1 MEHEKA
7 MSSGETKL
15 TNALTHLGRNPAIS
29 GRAVNLPIYQSST
42 MLFDTLAEF
51 EQARE
56 ERYEQG
62 VLYYGRYGNP
72 ASFELEAMMAALE
85 GGDACVSL
93 SSGLTAVTVAI
104 MAAAKAGSH
113 VLVAD
118 NVYGPTRIFCD
129 NVLIR
134 YGVEVTYFDPMVG
147 GGVAALMRDETSAV
161 VFEAPGSGTFEVP
174 DIPAIA
180 TAARAQGAVSILD
193 GTWATPLFCQP
204 LKLGVDVVVHSGSK
218 YISGHADAMIGFIV
232 CKEAHYGEMRR
243 MALAFG
249 DRAGAN
255 DTFLALRG
263 LRTLELR
270 MRRHQESGKKI
281 AAWLADQPAVAR
293 ILHPAFESCPGH
305 AFWQR
310 DFSGA
315 GGLFSVVLKP
325 VGEDQV
331 RCFIDG
337 LKMFSIGLSW
347 GGFESLAL
355 PVNPDP
361 QRTATPWSAEGPLI
375 RFNIGHE
382 DTESLIEDLAQAAR
396 HLG

>member
-1 MEHEKA
+1 

-15 TNALTHLGRNPAIS
+15 SDALAHLGRNPAIS

-56 ERYEQG
+56 ERYEQA

-72 ASFELEAMMAALE
+72 ASFELESMMAALE
-85 GGDACVSL
+85 GGDGCVSL

-118 NVYGPTRIFCD
+118 NVYGPTRLFCD
-129 NVLIR
+129 NVLTR
-134 YGVEVTYFDPMVG
+134 YGVEVTYFDPMIG
-147 GGVAALMRDETSAV
+147 EELSALMRDNTSAV
-161 VFEAPGSGTFEVP
+161 MFEAPGSGTFEVP

-180 TAARAQGAVSILD
+180 RAARAGGAVSLLD
-193 GTWATPLFCQP
+193 ATWATPVFCRP
-204 LKLGVDVVVHSGSK
+204 LELGVDVVVHSGSK

-232 CKEAHYGEMRR
+232 CRSAHYNEMRK

-255 DTFLALRG
+255 DIFLALRG

-270 MRRHQESGKKI
+270 MRRHHESGMKI
-281 AAWLADQPAVAR
+281 ANWLAAQSSVAR

-305 AFWQR
+305 DFWRR

-331 RCFIDG
+331 RAFIDN
-337 LKMFSIGLSW
+337 LKMFSVGLSW

-355 PVNPDP
+355 PVKPAAM
-361 QRTATPWSAEGPLI
+361 RTATEWSAEGPVV

-382 DTESLIEDLAQAAR
+382 DPESLIEDLSQAAR
-396 HLG
+396 HLT

>member
-1 MEHEKA
+1 

-15 TNALTHLGRNPAIS
+15 TDALAHLGRNPAIS

-56 ERYEQG
+56 ERYEQA

-72 ASFELEAMMAALE
+72 ASFELESMMAALE
-85 GGDACVSL
+85 GGDGCVSL

-118 NVYGPTRIFCD
+118 NVYGPTRLFCD
-129 NVLIR
+129 NVLTR
-134 YGVEVTYFDPMVG
+134 YGVEVTYFDPMIG
-147 GGVAALMRDETSAV
+147 EELSALMRDNTSAV
-161 VFEAPGSGTFEVP
+161 MFEAPGSGTFEVP

-180 TAARAQGAVSILD
+180 RAARAGGAVSLLD
-193 GTWATPLFCQP
+193 ATWATPVFCRP
-204 LKLGVDVVVHSGSK
+204 LELGVDVVVHSGSK

-232 CKEAHYGEMRR
+232 CRSAHYNEMRK

-255 DTFLALRG
+255 DIFLALRG

-270 MRRHQESGKKI
+270 MHRHHESGLKI
-281 AAWLADQPAVAR
+281 ANWLAAQSSVAR

-305 AFWQR
+305 DFWRR

-331 RCFIDG
+331 RAFIDD
-337 LKMFSIGLSW
+337 LKMFSVGLSW

-355 PVNPDP
+355 PVKPAAM
-361 QRTATPWSAEGPLI
+361 RTVTEWSAEGPVV

-382 DTESLIEDLAQAAR
+382 DPESLIEDLSQAAR
-396 HLG
+396 HLT

>member
-1 MEHEKA
+1 MPPGK
-7 MSSGETKL
+7 TKL

-42 MLFDTLAEF
+42 MLFETLAEF

-85 GGDACVSL
+85 GGDGCISL

-118 NVYGPTRIFCD
+118 NVYGPTRMFCD
-129 NVLIR
+129 NVLTR
-134 YGVEVTYFDPMVG
+134 YGVEVTYFDPMIG
-147 GGVAALMRDETSAV
+147 AGVSDLMRDNTSAV
-161 VFEAPGSGTFEVP
+161 MFEAPGSGTFEVP

-180 TAARAQGAVSILD
+180 SAARARGALSLLD
-193 GTWATPLFCQP
+193 ATWATPVFCRP
-204 LKLGVDVVVHSGSK
+204 LALGVDVVVHSGSK

-232 CKEAHYGEMRR
+232 CRAAHYDEMRR

-255 DTFLALRG
+255 DIFLALRG

-270 MRRHQESGKKI
+270 MRRHHDSGMKV
-281 AAWLADQPAVAR
+281 AAWLAEQPTVAR
-293 ILHPAFESCPGH
+293 ILHPAFKDCPGH
-305 AFWQR
+305 DFWRR

-325 VGEDQV
+325 AGEDQIRAFV
-331 RCFIDG
+331 DG
-337 LKMFSIGLSW
+337 LKMFSVGLSW

-355 PVNPDP
+355 PVNPSAF
-361 QRTATPWSAEGPLI
+361 RTATEWSAEGPLI

-382 DTESLIEDLAQAAR
+382 DPDSLIEDLAQAAR
-396 HLG
+396 HLLP

>member
-1 MEHEKA
+1 
-7 MSSGETKL
+7 MSSGQTKL
-15 TNALTHLGRNPAIS
+15 TNALAHLGRNPAIS

-85 GGDACVSL
+85 GGDGCISL

-118 NVYGPTRIFCD
+118 NVYGPTRMFCD
-129 NVLIR
+129 NVLTR
-134 YGVEVTYFDPMVG
+134 YGVEVTYFDPMIG
-147 GGVAALMRDETSAV
+147 GGLSAMMRDDTSAV

-174 DIPAIA
+174 DIRSIA
-180 TAARAQGAVSILD
+180 AVARAQGAVSVLD
-193 GTWATPLFCQP
+193 ATWATPVFCQP
-204 LKLGVDVVVHSGSK
+204 LNLGVDVVVHSGSK
-218 YISGHADAMIGFIV
+218 YLSGHADAMIGFIV
-232 CKEAHYGEMRR
+232 CRSAHYSEMRK

-255 DTFLALRG
+255 DIFLALRG

-270 MRRHQESGKKI
+270 MRRHQDSGMKV
-281 AAWLADQPAVAR
+281 ASWLAEQSAVAR

-305 AFWQR
+305 EFWQR

-315 GGLFSVVLKP
+315 GGLFSVVLNP

-331 RCFIDG
+331 RSFIDG
-337 LKMFSIGLSW
+337 LKMFSVGLSW

-355 PVNPDP
+355 PVNPSSM
-361 QRTATPWSAEGPLI
+361 RTATEWSAEGPLV
-375 RFNIGHE
+375 RFNIGNE
-382 DTESLIEDLAQAAR
+382 DPDSLIEDLGQAVR

>member
-1 MEHEKA
+1 
-7 MSSGETKL
+7 MSSDETKL
-15 TNALTHLGRNPAIS
+15 TNALAHLGRNPAIS

-72 ASFELEAMMAALE
+72 ASFELEAMMAKLE
-85 GGDACVSL
+85 GGDGCVSL

-118 NVYGPTRIFCD
+118 NVYGPTRMFCD
-129 NVLIR
+129 NVLMR
-134 YGVEVTYFDPMVG
+134 YGVEVSYFDPMVG
-147 GGVAALMRDETSAV
+147 SGIEALIRDTTSAV
-161 VFEAPGSGTFEVP
+161 IFEAPGSGTFEVP

-180 TAARAQGAVSILD
+180 HAARARGALSVLD
-193 GTWATPLFCQP
+193 ATWATPVFCQP

-232 CKEAHYGEMRR
+232 CRSAHYEEMRK

-255 DTFLALRG
+255 DVFLALRG
-263 LRTLELR
+263 LRTLKMR
-270 MRRHQESGKKI
+270 MRHHHESGLKI
-281 AAWLADQPAVAR
+281 ATWLAEQSAVTR
-293 ILHPAFESCPGH
+293 ILHPAFEDCPGH
-305 AFWQR
+305 EFWRR
-310 DFSGA
+310 DFTGA
-315 GGLFSVVLKP
+315 GGLFSVVLQP
-325 VGEDQV
+325 IGEDRV
-331 RCFIDG
+331 RALIDG
-337 LKMFSIGLSW
+337 LRMFSVGLSW

-355 PVNPDP
+355 PVNPSP
-361 QRTATPWSAEGPLI
+361 MRSATDWSAESPLV

-382 DTESLIEDLAQAAR
+382 DPDSLIEDLTQAFR